1 MYMIR
6 QVGFPTLGKEA
17 ELRSQLVELAR
28 TLQAKGRRVAL
39 SQQLFS
45 STGAALVLN
54 TQVGDLAEAERIRGE
69 IVADATLQERVRG
82 LSALMRA
89 PSVTMVIESII
100 PLPSGTTGAVG
111 EIVQRIY
118 AYPALGRER
127 DVRAIAEEAIRD
139 AQKAGIRTSLWQ
151 RVFSHE
157 GSVLESTA
165 LYANLAELDRVRQ
178 ERRAAGQVTLT
189 ALNELSR
196 APVVT
201 GLLEVLVPFPS

>member
-1 MYMIR
+1 
-6 QVGFPTLGKEA
+6 
-17 ELRSQLVELAR
+17 
-28 TLQAKGRRVAL
+28 
-39 SQQLFS
+39 
-45 STGAALVLN
+45 
-54 TQVGDLAEAERIRGE
+54 
-69 IVADATLQERVRG
+69 
-82 LSALMRA
+82 MRA

-165 LYANLAELDRVRQ
+165 PYANLAELDRVRQ